1 MFGSFGLSEDGA
13 IFVAA
18 VALRT
23 ARATLD
29 ATSARGFA
37 ASEHGSGSRATI
49 DEY

>member
-1 MFGSFGLSEDGA
+1 MFGSFGLSGHVA

-29 ATSARGFA
+29 ATSARGFDD
-37 ASEHGSGSRATI
+37 SEHGSGSRATN
-49 DEY
+49 DE